1 MDAGCPDPR
10 QLGPGRNG
18 VYEMTEQ
25 MLISSDAAPVSI
37 KRGPL
42 LPNLLGALAH
52 TLVCWLALQL
62 DFFRGGSELFYQII
76 ALVWF
81 GYIGF
86 FTCFVLGLNRY
97 FRDTSMTLP
106 IMLWATFGLLLTAYY
121 IDQVRLCVM
130 VLFFAILQPGV
141 FRLRFPSFV
150 AVSALCVGLYGVI
163 IWRLS
168 ILHPEALDMTAELIQ
183 WAAFTLITAGVVFV
197 AAEISSIRQQLGN
210 RNGQLAGLVDR
221 IQEMAIRDELT
232 GLYNRRHAVERM
244 IKVREMA
251 NRNALD
257 FAVAYLDLDLF
268 KSVND
273 TYGHNVGDEVLK
285 AFSALMREQLSGRDF
300 AARLGGEEFLI
311 VLVKSNLEDCAK
323 LAERVRSAVPALRF
337 ASASDL
343 SVTVSIGVAQFS
355 AGESLDQLLARAD
368 DALYKAKHSGRNQV
382 CLAAS
387 DAAKTEIE
395 EDSE

>member
-1 MDAGCPDPR
+1 
-10 QLGPGRNG
+10 
-18 VYEMTEQ
+18 MTEQ
-25 MLISSDAAPVSI
+25 MLTSNDAMPATLRRS
-37 KRGPL
+37 PL
-42 LPNLLGALAH
+42 LASLLGALAH

-62 DFFRGGSELFYQII
+62 DFFREGGDLFYQII
-76 ALVWF
+76 ALVWS
-81 GYIGF
+81 GYLGF
-86 FTCFVLGLNRY
+86 FACFVLGLNRH

-141 FRLRFPSFV
+141 FRLRFSSFF
-150 AVSALCVGLYGVI
+150 AVSALCGGLYGLI

-168 ILHPEALDMTAELIQ
+168 VVHPEALDMTAELIQ
-183 WAAFTLITAGVVFV
+183 WAAFTLITAGVVVV
-197 AAEISSIRQQLGN
+197 AAEISSIRRQLAS

-257 FAVAYLDLDLF
+257 FAVAYLDLDHF
-268 KSVND
+268 KRVND
-273 TYGHNVGDEVLK
+273 GYGHHVGDEVLRQ
-285 AFSALMREQLSGRDF
+285 FSALMREQLSGRDF

-311 VLVKSNLEDCAK
+311 VLVKADLESCAD

-337 ASASDL
+337 SSAPDL

-368 DALYKAKHSGRNQV
+368 DALYQAKHSGRNQV
-382 CLAAS
+382 CLAVNGN
-387 DAAKTEIE
+387 AAETEE
-395 EDSE
+395 GSE

>member
-1 MDAGCPDPR
+1 
-10 QLGPGRNG
+10 
-18 VYEMTEQ
+18 MTEQ
-25 MLISSDAAPVSI
+25 MLTSNDMLATLRRS
-37 KRGPL
+37 PL
-42 LPNLLGALAH
+42 LASLLGALAH
-52 TLVCWLALQL
+52 TVVCWLALQL
-62 DFFRGGSELFYQII
+62 DFFREGSDLFYRII
-76 ALVWF
+76 ALVWS
-81 GYIGF
+81 GYLGF
-86 FTCFVLGLNRY
+86 FACFVLGLNRH

-141 FRLRFPSFV
+141 FRLRFSSFV

-168 ILHPEALDMTAELIQ
+168 ALHPEALDMTAELIQ
-183 WAAFTLITAGVVFV
+183 WAAFTLITAGVVLV
-197 AAEISSIRQQLGN
+197 AAEISSIRRQLGS

-251 NRNALD
+251 NRNALN
-257 FAVAYLDLDLF
+257 FAVAYLDLDFF
-268 KSVND
+268 KRVND
-273 TYGHNVGDEVLK
+273 DHGHNVGDEVLRQ
-285 AFSALMREQLSGRDF
+285 FSGVMREQLSGRDF

-311 VLVKSNLEDCAK
+311 VLVKSDLESCAE
-323 LAERVRSAVPALRF
+323 LAERVRSATPALRF
-337 ASASDL
+337 PSAPDL

-355 AGESLDQLLARAD
+355 AGESLDQLLVRAD
-368 DALYKAKHSGRNQV
+368 DALYQAKHSGRNQV
-382 CLAAS
+382 CVAANG
-387 DAAKTEIE
+387 KTAETDE
-395 EDSE
+395 GSE

>member
-1 MDAGCPDPR
+1 MI
-10 QLGPGRNG
+10 
-18 VYEMTEQ
+18 EQ
-25 MLISSDAAPVSI
+25 MLTSSDSAPATLRRS
-37 KRGPL
+37 PL
-42 LPNLLGALAH
+42 LASLLGALAH

-62 DFFRGGSELFYQII
+62 DFFREGSELFYQII
-76 ALVWF
+76 ALLWF
-81 GYIGF
+81 GYLGF
-86 FTCFVLGLNRY
+86 FACFLLGLNRH

-141 FRLRFPSFV
+141 FRLRLPSFV

-168 ILHPEALDMTAELIQ
+168 VAHPEVLDMTAELIQ
-183 WAAFTLITAGVVFV
+183 WAAFTLITAVVVVV
-197 AAEISSIRQQLGN
+197 AAEISSIRQQLGS
-210 RNGQLAGLVDR
+210 RNSQLAGLVDR

-244 IKVREMA
+244 MKVREMA
-251 NRNALD
+251 NRNALN
-257 FAVAYLDLDLF
+257 FAVAYLDLDFF
-268 KSVND
+268 KRVND
-273 TYGHNVGDEVLK
+273 TYGHNVGDEVLR
-285 AFSALMREQLSGRDF
+285 AFSRLMGEQLSGRDF

-311 VLVKSNLEDCAK
+311 VLVKSDLESCVQ
-323 LAERVRSAVPALRF
+323 LAERVRSAVPTLRF
-337 ASASDL
+337 SSASNL

-368 DALYKAKHSGRNQV
+368 DALYQAKHSGRNRV
-382 CLAAS
+382 CLATNGTMTS
-387 DAAKTEIE
+387 GTQ